1 MKKENVQLIFEHAR
15 LNVCV
20 CILFFIVYE
29 KKNTCKYIRTKRKR
43 NICLVSLNVQLEE
56 KT

>member
-1 MKKENVQLIFEHAR
+1 

-20 CILFFIVYE
+20 CVLFFIVYE